1 MDSEEPTTSP
11 SGPDE
16 PQSRPAESPR
26 AEGGERRPKNLFK
39 LAVLALIAL
48 LFFAGLL
55 AVGILPRIKRQKKIM
70 DASEAIKE
78 SVPTVDVITAEYA
91 PATSELALPG
101 NIEAIQTTPIS
112 ARTNGYLCRFYA
124 DIGDRVKAG
133 QLLAEIDTP
142 EVDQELQQTR
152 ANLAQA
158 HANLGQTEAN
168 LSQAITN
175 MQYTRVTY
183 ERWRYLASQHVVSDQ
198 DRDQTWEAYNAA
210 RATVDAMR
218 ANVNVAKAAIA
229 ANEANVRQLMALQ
242 GFKRIYAPFAGII
255 SARNVEVGSLINAG
269 GGSNVV
275 APAGGGSNVSA
286 SAGGPYGS
294 TSTGATPA
302 GVAIPGYGGA
312 QISPGVPSAG
322 GGLFQIARIDTLR
335 IYINVPQTFS
345 SSIKP
350 GRKVE
355 INVREFPQD
364 KFTGRVSRTTS
375 ALDPASRTLLV
386 EVQTAN
392 PNFKLLPGMYATVM
406 ISVDRAEPPI
416 RIPATALIIRADG
429 PQVVTVTKDQKANFQ
444 KVVIERDYGNE
455 LDISSGIE
463 PGATLVVNVTD
474 ALHDGVSVRP
484 RPSPTGDQ
492 MNNQQQGRQPQ
503 KAQGQKKSGGK
514 QDGNNAK
521 GRRAFNGGV
530 RRGVSAKP
538 DHKTTN
544 PGSGFK

>member
-16 PQSRPAESPR
+16 PQPRPAEAPR
-26 AEGGERRPKNLFK
+26 VEGGGRRPKGCFK
-39 LAVLALIAL
+39 LAVLGLIGL
-48 LFFAGLL
+48 LFFGGLL

-70 DASEAIKE
+70 DASQAIKD
-78 SVPTVDVITAEYA
+78 SVPTVDVITAEHA

-112 ARTNGYLCRFYA
+112 ARTNGYLCRWYA

-142 EVDQELQQTR
+142 EVDQQLQQTR

-158 HANLGQTEAN
+158 WASRSQAEAN
-168 LSQAITN
+168 LRQAITN
-175 MQYTRVTY
+175 MEYTRVTY

-210 RATVDAMR
+210 KATVDAMR
-218 ANVNVAKAAIA
+218 ANVNVARSAIA

-242 GFKRIYAPFAGII
+242 GFKRIFAPFAGII
-255 SARNVEVGSLINAG
+255 SARNVEVGTLVNAG
-269 GGSNVV
+269 SGSSVSASTGAASN
-275 APAGGGSNVSA
+275 AGASTNVSA
-286 SAGGPYGS
+286 S
-294 TSTGATPA
+294 TGVTPMGA
-302 GVAIPGYGGA
+302 MIPGRGAA
-312 QISPGVPSAG
+312 QISPGVPSTG

-345 SSIKP
+345 SSIKS

-364 KFTGRVSRTTS
+364 KFTGRVDRTTS

-386 EVQTAN
+386 EVRIAN
-392 PNFKLLPGMYATVM
+392 PNYQLLPGMYATVQ
-406 ISVDRAEPPI
+406 ISVEQAEPPI
-416 RIPATALIIRADG
+416 RIPATALVIRSDG
-429 PQVVTVTKDQKANFQ
+429 PQVVTVAKDQRAHFQ
-444 KVVIERDYGNE
+444 NVVIGRDYGNE
-455 LDISSGIE
+455 LDILSGIE
-463 PGATLVVNVTD
+463 PGATLVINVTD
-474 ALHDGVSVRP
+474 ALHEGSPVRP
-484 RPSPTGDQ
+484 RPSLTGDQ
-492 MNNQQQGRQPQ
+492 MSNQQQGQKPQ
-503 KAQGQKKSGGK
+503 KDQGQKKSGSK
-514 QDGNNAK
+514 HNGNNVK
-521 GRRAFNGGV
+521 GRRALNGAV
-530 RRGVSAKP
+530 RRGGGAKSG
-538 DHKTTN
+538 KQTTN

>member
-26 AEGGERRPKNLFK
+26 AEGGGRRPKGCFK

-70 DASEAIKE
+70 DASQAIKE
-78 SVPTVDVITAEYA
+78 SVPTVDVITAEHA

-101 NIEAIQTTPIS
+101 NIEAIQTTPVS
-112 ARTNGYLCRFYA
+112 ARTNGYLCRWYA

-142 EVDQELQQTR
+142 EVDQQLQQTR

-158 HANLGQTEAN
+158 HANLGQADAN

-175 MQYTRVTY
+175 LQYTRVTY

-242 GFKRIYAPFAGII
+242 GFKRIFAPFAGII

-269 GGSNVV
+269 GGSNVS
-275 APAGGGSNVSA
+275 ASTGGGS
-286 SAGGPYGS
+286 YLS
-294 TSTGATPA
+294 TATGAAPTGAT
-302 GVAIPGYGGA
+302 IPGRGGA

-364 KFTGRVSRTTS
+364 KFTGKVSRTTS

-392 PNFKLLPGMYATVM
+392 PNYKLLPGMYATVK
-406 ISVDRAEPPI
+406 IEVAFAEPLI
-416 RIPATALIIRADG
+416 RIPATALVIRADG

-444 KVVIERDYGNE
+444 KVVIGRDYGNE

-484 RPSPTGDQ
+484 RPSLTGDK
-492 MNNQQQGRQPQ
+492 MTNQQQGRQPQ
-503 KAQGQKKSGGK
+503 KAQGKKKSGSK
-514 QDGNNAK
+514 QDGSNVK
-521 GRRAFNGGV
+521 GRRAFNSGV

-538 DHKTTN
+538 GHKTTN

>member
-1 MDSEEPTTSP
+1 V
-11 SGPDE
+11 
-16 PQSRPAESPR
+16 
-26 AEGGERRPKNLFK
+26 
-39 LAVLALIAL
+39 VLALIAL
-48 LFFAGLL
+48 LFFTGLL

-70 DASEAIKE
+70 DASQAIKE
-78 SVPTVDVITAEYA
+78 SVPTVDVITARQA

-112 ARTNGYLCRFYA
+112 ARTNGYLCQWYA

-142 EVDQELQQTR
+142 EVDQQLQQTR

-158 HANLGQTEAN
+158 HANLGQAEAN
-168 LSQAITN
+168 LRQAITN

-183 ERWRYLASQHVVSDQ
+183 ERWRYLASQHVVSEQ

-242 GFKRIYAPFAGII
+242 GFKRIFAPFAGII

-269 GGSNVV
+269 GGSNVS
-275 APAGGGSNVSA
+275 ASTGGPYSSA
-286 SAGGPYGS
+286 SA
-294 TSTGATPA
+294 GATPA
-302 GVAIPGYGGA
+302 GVTIPGRGGA

-350 GRKVE
+350 GRGVE
-355 INVREFPQD
+355 INVREFPED

-386 EVQTAN
+386 EVRTAN
-392 PNFKLLPGMYATVM
+392 PNYKLLPGMYATVK
-406 ISVDRAEPPI
+406 IEVAFAEPPI
-416 RIPATALIIRADG
+416 RIPATALVIRADG
-429 PQVVTVTKDQKANFQ
+429 PQVVTVTKDQKAHFQ
-444 KVVIERDYGNE
+444 QVAIGRDYGNE

-474 ALHDGVSVRP
+474 ALQDGVSVRP

-492 MNNQQQGRQPQ
+492 MNNHQQGRQPQ
-503 KAQGQKKSGGK
+503 EGQGRKNSGSK
-514 QDGNNAK
+514 QDGNTVK
-521 GRRAFNGGV
+521 GLRPFNGGV

-538 DHKTTN
+538 GHQTTN

>member
-26 AEGGERRPKNLFK
+26 AEGGGRRPKGCLK
-39 LAVLALIAL
+39 LAVLALIVL

-55 AVGILPRIKRQKKIM
+55 ALGILPRIKRQKKIM
-70 DASEAIKE
+70 DASQAIKE
-78 SVPTVDVITAEYA
+78 SVPTVDVVTAEYA

-101 NIEAIQTTPIS
+101 NIEAIQTTPVS
-112 ARTNGYLCRFYA
+112 ARTNGYLCRWYA

-142 EVDQELQQTR
+142 EVDQQLQQTR

-158 HANLGQTEAN
+158 HANLGQADAN

-210 RATVDAMR
+210 IATVDAMR
-218 ANVNVAKAAIA
+218 ANVNVARAAIA

-312 QISPGVPSAG
+312 QISPGLPSAG

-386 EVQTAN
+386 EVRTAN
-392 PNFKLLPGMYATVM
+392 PNYKLLPGMYATVN
-406 ISVDRAEPPI
+406 IEVAFAEPPI
-416 RIPATALIIRADG
+416 RIPATALVIRADG
-429 PQVVTVTKDQKANFQ
+429 PQVVTVTRNQKAHFQ
-444 KVVIERDYGNE
+444 KVVIGRDYGNE

-474 ALHDGVSVRP
+474 ALHDGVPVRI
-484 RPSPTGDQ
+484 RPSQTGDQ
-492 MNNQQQGRQPQ
+492 MIIQQQGRQPQ
-503 KAQGQKKSGGK
+503 KAKGQKKSGSK
-514 QDGNNAK
+514 QDGNNVK
-521 GRRAFNGGV
+521 GRRAFNSGV
-530 RRGVSAKP
+530 RRGVGAKP
-538 DHKTTN
+538 GNKTPN